1 MMKATKHY
9 EHGHVIVYINED
21 GLQTCL
27 TFDDERQMARAG
39 ECLRDL
45 ARIGGDSV
53 EIVKKTKE

>member
-1 MMKATKHY
+1 MKATKHY

-45 ARIGGDSV
+45 ARIGGETV
-53 EIVKKTKE
+53 EIVKKPKE

>member
-1 MMKATKHY
+1 
-9 EHGHVIVYINED
+9 VYINED

-45 ARIGGDSV
+45 ARIGGESV
-53 EIVKKTKE
+53 EIVKKPEK